1 VRDGAEEARDIVES
15 YERGG
20 NRYVVK
26 PGDFEQFARWVSEL
40 GLYWLLLNQ
49 PPSAAA
55 VPPRESP
62 SSARRVTHA

>member
-1 VRDGAEEARDIVES
+1 MRDGAEEARDIVES
-15 YERGG
+15 YELGG

-49 PPSAAA
+49 PPGTA
-55 VPPRESP
+55 
-62 SSARRVTHA
+62 